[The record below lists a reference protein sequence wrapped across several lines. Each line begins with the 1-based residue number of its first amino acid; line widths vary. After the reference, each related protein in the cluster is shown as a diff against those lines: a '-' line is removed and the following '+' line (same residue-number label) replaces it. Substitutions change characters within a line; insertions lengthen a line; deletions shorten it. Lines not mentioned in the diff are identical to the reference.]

1 MNQPRGTS
9 SSVGGPQGQPLRA
22 TRSTPLV
29 PLLVVASVVLVSIVA
44 GVLAISLQKGG
55 ALTVS
60 DVGALAELAPVQ
72 AKLMPLD
79 ACKISY
85 AARDKRGNRSH
96 LESVFVDSC
105 TGRDRFEAVVI
116 TVPRGPRGLGFVME
130 RDAQSERFKVLVEK
144 DEVPF
149 PDLVTALST
158 YTPIVV
164 EEFSRTLEVN
174 RQRDQTYDAD
184 VRRKQKEAAERKA
197 GAKQS
202 YPTQ

>member
-1 MNQPRGTS
+1 M
-9 SSVGGPQGQPLRA
+9 
-22 TRSTPLV
+22 
-29 PLLVVASVVLVSIVA
+29 
-44 GVLAISLQKGG
+44 LAIGLQKGG
-55 ALTVS
+55 FLTVS

-85 AARDKRGNRSH
+85 AERDKRGNRKH
-96 LESVFVDSC
+96 FESVFVHTC
-105 TGRDRFEAVVI
+105 TGRARVESVVI
-116 TVPRGPRGLGFVME
+116 KVPSAPRGVVGFVME

-149 PDLVTALST
+149 PDLVATLGT
-158 YTPIVV
+158 YTPIIV
-164 EEFSRTLEVN
+164 ENFSKELDVN

-184 VRRKQKEAAERKA
+184 LRRKQKEAADRKA
-197 GAKQS
+197 AAKPS